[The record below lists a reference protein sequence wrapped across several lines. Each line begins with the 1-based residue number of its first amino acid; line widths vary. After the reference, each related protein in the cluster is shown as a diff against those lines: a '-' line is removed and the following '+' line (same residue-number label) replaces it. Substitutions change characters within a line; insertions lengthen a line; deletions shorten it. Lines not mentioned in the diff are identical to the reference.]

1 MPAVKRRFALVA
13 AAFLTLACGART
25 GLHEPPP
32 DAGPVSDAA
41 PDVSDAAPDVSDAAP
56 DVSDA
61 APDVFDAAPDV
72 HHTSCEE
79 AGYAFTGARR
89 ARIPPGIASGAAVRA
104 QQRQIGLKR
113 GEGA

>member
-32 DAGPVSDAA
+32 DAGP
-41 PDVSDAAPDVSDAAP
+41 VSDAAPDVSDAAP